1 MEKKSYLNNTSLEDL
16 TLIKNDIQNLN
27 DYYSKTFN
35 QFPKNDQ
42 NKKEEEKEESKQNEP
57 ETKKTEEKIKN
68 ENLNINNNNTT
79 NIINNNPKE
88 IKDTRELS
96 SPIINPEYF
105 YNFIKSETK
114 SKNISSLSLSS
125 FNYKTLKE
133 TFTGIGSYP
142 SASRKF
148 IWRYLL
154 SLPNNINQFMLYSGK
169 GIHPLYINLEK
180 ILSINENK
188 MLIRLQKICSLI
200 SYWCPDIGKV
210 SYLPKLLFPFLKCFP
225 GDDLF
230 VFETAMA
237 LTSAIYIHFI
247 RFFPNFP
254 VTHIRLIEE
263 IIKKETNDEIK
274 KIFDEVN
281 IPLNELIWRMI
292 KYLFS
297 ESLKK
302 DDWLSLIDFLITYN
316 HKTEMILY
324 FCAAFFIFTK
334 NEINVV
340 NNLNRKN
347 LIKLFIDNKQRRE
360 MNKIFNLT
368 LWLYKKYSNTLQE
381 FVYEP
386 YMPQER
392 CDKYKVINNLGNK
405 FYDVIGKMKN
415 EFMRGELDYD
425 IGRQL
430 MMNEDY
436 KIILEKKYRELCNLE
451 REIEYCRKDILEQEK
466 IKNDILKW
474 QLDVITHQRD
484 ATVQKI
490 ESINSN

>member
-16 TLIKNDIQNLN
+16 TLIKNDIKNLN
-27 DYYSKTFN
+27 DYYSKTFSPS
-35 QFPKNDQ
+35 QKNEQ
-42 NKKEEEKEESKQNEP
+42 IKKEDSKQKEP
-57 ETKKTEEKIKN
+57 VPQEAEEINQKN
-68 ENLNINNNNTT
+68 NSNNLNNDDNNN
-79 NIINNNPKE
+79 INKPKE
-88 IKDTRELS
+88 IKDTRELT

-133 TFTGIGSYP
+133 TFTGCGSYP
-142 SASRKF
+142 SSSRKF

-154 SLPNNINQFMLYSGK
+154 SLPNNINQFMIYSGK
-169 GIHPLYINLEK
+169 GIHPLYLNLEK
-180 ILSINENK
+180 ILPINENK

-200 SYWCPDIGKV
+200 SFWSPEIGKI
-210 SYLPKLLFPFLKCFP
+210 SYLPKILYPFLKCFP

-237 LTSAIYIHFI
+237 LLSSVYIYFI
-247 RFFPNFP
+247 KYYPNFP
-254 VTHIRLIEE
+254 VTHIKLIEE
-263 IIKKETNDEIK
+263 IIKRESNGVIQ
-274 KIFDEVN
+274 KIFNELN

-302 DDWLSLIDFLITYN
+302 DDWLALIDFLITYN
-316 HKTEMILY
+316 HKSEMILY
-324 FCAAFFIFTK
+324 FAAAFFIFTK
-334 NEINVV
+334 NDIGTGT
-340 NNLNRKN
+340 LQQKN

-368 LWLYKKYSNTLQE
+368 LWLYKKYSNSLQE

-386 YMPQER
+386 YIPQER
-392 CDKYKVINNLGNK
+392 CDKYKVISNLGNK

-415 EFMRGELDYD
+415 EYARGELDYD

-430 MMNEDY
+430 MMNDDY

-474 QLDVITHQRD
+474 ELDVITHQRD
-484 ATVQKI
+484 ATIQKI
-490 ESINSN
+490 ESINNS